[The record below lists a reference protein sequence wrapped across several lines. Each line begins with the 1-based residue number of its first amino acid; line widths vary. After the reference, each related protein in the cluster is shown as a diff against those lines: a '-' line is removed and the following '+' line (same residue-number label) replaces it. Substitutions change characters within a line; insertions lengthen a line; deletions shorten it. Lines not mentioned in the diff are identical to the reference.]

1 MSEGPVRGLLRSF
14 REEMMGT
21 WVARVRSQRRVDYME
36 DVGGET
42 QVMEMAWIS

>member
-1 MSEGPVRGLLRSF
+1 MSEGPVRGLLWSL

-21 WVARVRSQRRVDYME
+21 WAGSVRSQRVDYLE

-42 QVMEMAWIS
+42 QVLEMAWIL